1 MKYIFLKNFFYQKSA
16 ERLNKKIKD
25 INEAALENY
34 NAAVQ
39 YLKLH
44 SSLKEAKNDEY
55 SIPKMK
61 ITNSYISAGNHTA
74 IGLIRNF
81 KLTSKNVFFI
91 SDSLAEDIVEN
102 VVLESPYQ
110 RYMDDRKKIEYKDVE
125 EVFWG
130 TYEEIKQEELIFFY
144 VICRDMLNSE
154 EYRQS
159 MENILKDYI
168 PYAVNLAYR
177 DIELEE
183 EFECSLYERYFY
195 EIPLDRMDEEQLKA
209 IVRLYAQ
216 LIQKNIDI
224 TKLFFEQLEEVEYW
238 STKSTEEEYKSLDR
252 VKQSSIGFKKA
263 DIIFKRFIDE
273 HLLRILKDF
282 EVQPSSLGLR
292 VYSIIRD
299 DFLESAK
306 LFNDYIQNL
315 NLSKDEE
322 KKFTERFD
330 NVTLLVSNGAKYAQH
345 LADYQLGAENIDL
358 TIPNS
363 LSYYKE
369 NLQDKMIDIS
379 SEIEDSDYQPI
390 EVLLAKYRTGVAGLS
405 SKNVVFDDIEFI
417 DDKNTKI

>member
-44 SSLKEAKNDEY
+44 SSLKEARNDEY

-102 VVLESPYQ
+102 VVLKSPYQ
-110 RYMDDRKKIEYKDVE
+110 RYMDDKKKIEYENVE

-177 DIELEE
+177 DINFEE
-183 EFECSLYERYFY
+183 EFERSLYERYFT
-195 EIPLDRMDEEQLKA
+195 EIPLDRVDEEQLKA

-252 VKQSSIGFKKA
+252 VKHSSIGFKKA

-273 HLLRILKDF
+273 HLLTILKDF
-282 EVQPSSLGLR
+282 EVQPSSFGLR
-292 VYSIIRD
+292 VYSIIRN
-299 DFLESAK
+299 DFLEFVK
-306 LFNDYIQNL
+306 LF
-315 NLSKDEE
+315 
-322 KKFTERFD
+322 D
-330 NVTLLVSNGAKYAQH
+330 NQTQSQDISNYVEILENAELLVSNGRSYAQQ
-345 LADYQLGAENIDL
+345 LAGYQLKIEATDL
-358 TIPNS
+358 VVPTYLND
-363 LSYYKE
+363 YKQQ
-369 NLQDKMIDIS
+369 LQDKMIDIS

-390 EVLLAKYRTGVAGLS
+390 EVLLNKYRSQDIVLT
-405 SKNVVFDDIEFI
+405 SKNDMFDNIEF
-417 DDKNTKI
+417 DSYEDSKIWNN